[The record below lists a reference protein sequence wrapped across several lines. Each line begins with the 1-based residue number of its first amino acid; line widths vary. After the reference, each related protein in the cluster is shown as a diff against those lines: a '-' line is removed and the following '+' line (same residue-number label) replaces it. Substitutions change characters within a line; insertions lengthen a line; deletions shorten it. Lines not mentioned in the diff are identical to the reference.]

1 MWLYCQTGM
10 EDGLKEEFIFFEC
23 LLFGA
28 LISATDP
35 GLLTLLLIIFIQ
47 KLTFFIL
54 LPIILPDYSTSYVLP
69 VNSLVSSCTHR
80 AAPLIQFLLE
90 IPTDREDINR
100 FCKSA
105 FST

>member
-1 MWLYCQTGM
+1 M

-35 GLLTLLLIIFIQ
+35 GLFTLLVIIFIK

-54 LPIILPDYSTSYVLP
+54 LPIILPDNSTSYVLP
-69 VNSLVSSCTHR
+69 IDSLV
-80 AAPLIQFLLE
+80 ALIVQPL
-90 IPTDREDINR
+90 
-100 FCKSA
+100 
-105 FST
+105 

>member
-47 KLTFFIL
+47 KLTFF
-54 LPIILPDYSTSYVLP
+54 YFTSYHITGQLNFLRSP
-69 VNSLVSSCTHR
+69 SKLTNCTHS

-90 IPTDREDINR
+90 IPTNREDIKR
-100 FCKSA
+100 FCQSV
-105 FST
+105 FFT